1 MKTSIILFF
10 IFLSAL
16 ISGCSIHH
24 PQTAEEFRLGVPTAF
39 LGGVETFEV
48 DRSYKDIGKTF
59 QKKAP
64 QCLGVT
70 IESVSQSS
78 TSYSRVVTTYK
89 PTVIITDKRTELH
102 LQQNFDSGVMTVSQV
117 PPGGYYLFV
126 VDATPIGKNKS
137 KVDIYG
143 PTMGYDTVIK
153 AFKGWATGKNL
164 GCPDLTKG

>member
-1 MKTSIILFF
+1 MKTIILFF
-10 IFLSAL
+10 ILTSVL
-16 ISGCSIHH
+16 ISGCSLHH

-39 LGGVETFEV
+39 LVGVETFEV
-48 DRSYKDIGKTF
+48 ERSYKDIGKTF

-70 IESVSQSS
+70 IETVSQSS
-78 TSYSRVVTTYK
+78 TSYSRIVTRYN
-89 PTVIITDKRTELH
+89 PTVTITDKRAELH
-102 LQQNFDSGVMTVSQV
+102 LQQNYESGVMTVSKV

-164 GCPDLTKG
+164 GCPDLTKS